1 MFYKIISCDE
11 TQESLII
18 SKDFAQKY
26 INENTKSINICAGQR
41 KQNIKVQI
49 SSNLDANTLKI
60 SEKILE
66 YLLIPVDLFY
76 QINIQDNCINIGP
89 IIGILITKKNRD
101 LTKDR
106 LKRLLLYT
114 LHYKEFNGLMCVF
127 SWDGIDFKS
136 KVINGY
142 YFKYDNIT
150 KSGFWKKGIIPIP
163 GVVYNRTLL
172 TKLKIKKLKEILNNK
187 LFNSLQLNKLDFWSM
202 AKKSNLLSNNIPR
215 TKLLLSIED
224 LDKMLEKYD
233 YVYLKP
239 VSSSLARGLIR
250 LHKSV
255 GNYCFQI
262 NDNPYPVAVSSGETA
277 FNYFNRIKHNQQYLV
292 QQGIN
297 SIKFENRYI
306 DFRVIMQKNETLEW
320 KCTKIVAK
328 VGKQNGICSN
338 FKEDGYALTFEEV
351 FIKVLKLEDK
361 EINNIRNKLI
371 NICNNLC
378 KMLDETGENFGDIG
392 IDAAIDDKLN
402 IWILE
407 ANTRQDH
414 KIILSLEDKRSF
426 HETKSN
432 PIKYA
437 VALSSFN
444 FYMSS

>member
-1 MFYKIISCDE
+1 MFYRIVSCDRTE
-11 TQESLII
+11 ESLIV
-18 SKDFAQKY
+18 SKDFEKKY
-26 INENTKSINICAGQR
+26 LNENIKIINICAGQR

-49 SSNLDANTLKI
+49 SSNLDDYTLEI
-60 SEKILE
+60 SSDILE
-66 YLLIPVDLFY
+66 YLLIPLDVFY
-76 QINIQDNCINIGP
+76 QVNIQDNCINIGP
-89 IIGILITKKNRD
+89 IIGLLITKHNRD
-101 LTKDR
+101 LTKGM

-114 LHYKEFNGLMCVF
+114 LHYEKFNGLICVF
-127 SWDGIDFKS
+127 SWEGIEFIS
-136 KVINGY
+136 KVIKGF
-142 YFKYDNIT
+142 YFKYDNST
-150 KSGFWKKGIIPIP
+150 KSGFWKEGIIPFP
-163 GVVYNRTLL
+163 NVVYNRTLL
-172 TKLKIKKLKEILNNK
+172 TKFKIQKLKENVNNK
-187 LFNSLQLNKLDFWSM
+187 LFNSLQLNKLDFWRM
-202 AKKSNLLSNNIPR
+202 AEKSNLVSNNIPD
-215 TKLLLSIED
+215 TKLLSSIED

-239 VSSSLARGLIR
+239 IGSSLARGLIR
-250 LHKSV
+250 VHKSE
-255 GNYCFQI
+255 GSYCFQI
-262 NDNPYPVAVSSGETA
+262 NDNPYPVLVQSGETA
-277 FNYFNRIKHNQQYLV
+277 FNYFNRIKHKQQYLV

-328 VGKQNGICSN
+328 IGKQNGICSN

-351 FIKVLKLEDK
+351 FIRVLKLEDK
-361 EINNIRNKLI
+361 EINNIKTKLI

-378 KMLDETGENFGDIG
+378 KMFDETGENFGDLG

-414 KIILSLEDKRSF
+414 KIILPLKDRKSF

-437 VALSSFN
+437 VASSSFN
-444 FYMSS
+444 IYNN